1 MQMGLD
7 KAKQAQ
13 FKAQVVKLIGDPVK
27 MRLAVVFAV
36 TGLVVGAVYYP
47 LSGRIDET
55 RGQVSSERQRLA
67 TIQEVESLRHDVKA
81 YQSRIGAQSD
91 ANEWVQYLL
100 AGSRR
105 AGVGLRSMETRDPR
119 KVGPYTAVALTLE
132 VQGVYPQLKEF
143 VEWLEQS
150 DRLLRVES
158 VRLEKAPGMVV
169 MKIYI
174 LGVVRSH
181 A

>member
-1 MQMGLD
+1 MGLD
-7 KAKQAQ
+7 KAKLAQ
-13 FKAQVVKLIGDPVK
+13 LKAQVVKLIGDPVK

-47 LSGRIDET
+47 LSGRIDQM
-55 RGQVSSERQRLA
+55 RGQMSSERQRLA
-67 TIQEVESLRHDVKA
+67 TIREVESLRHDVKA
-81 YQSRIGAQSD
+81 YQSRISAQSD

-105 AGVGLRSMETRDPR
+105 AGIGLRSMESRDPR
-119 KVGPYTAVALTLE
+119 KVGPYTAVALSLE
-132 VQGVYPQLKEF
+132 VQGAYPQLKEF

-150 DRLLRVES
+150 DRLLRIES
-158 VRLEKAPGMVV
+158 VRLEKSPGMVV
-169 MKIYI
+169 MKISI

>member
-7 KAKQAQ
+7 KAKLAQ
-13 FKAQVVKLIGDPVK
+13 LKGQVVKLIGDPAK

-47 LSGRIDET
+47 ISGRIDET
-55 RGQVSSERQRLA
+55 RGQVSSEKQRLT
-67 TIQEVESLRHDVKA
+67 TIQEVESLRREVKA
-81 YQSRIGAQSD
+81 YQSRISVQSD

-100 AGSRR
+100 AGSRQ
-105 AGVGLRSMETRDPR
+105 AGVGLRSMESRDPR
-119 KVGPYTAVALTLE
+119 KVGPYTAVALSLE
-132 VQGVYPQLKEF
+132 VQGAYPQLKEF

-150 DRLLRVES
+150 DRLLRIET
-158 VRLEKAPGMVV
+158 VRLEKSPGMVV
-169 MKIYI
+169 MKISI
-174 LGVVRSH
+174 LGVVRNH